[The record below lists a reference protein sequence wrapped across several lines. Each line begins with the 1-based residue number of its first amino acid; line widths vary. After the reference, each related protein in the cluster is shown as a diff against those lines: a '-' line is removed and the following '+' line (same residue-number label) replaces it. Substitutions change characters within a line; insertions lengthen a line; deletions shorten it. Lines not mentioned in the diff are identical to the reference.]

1 MPSQNMPILWPPDKA
16 RTPLLVAI
24 LLTYR
29 KQYKQKVDVTR
40 TSKVK
45 LLKKLP
51 YDVSATGSVP
61 GYFPK

>member
-1 MPSQNMPILWPPDKA
+1 MPILWPPDKA
-16 RTPLLVAI
+16 HTPLLVAI

-61 GYFPK
+61 GYFPKWS